1 MIFGSNIDANLTA
14 TESKGALSNNL
25 LARCVSKVLGC
36 SLNFTS
42 WETLTKSFDCSS
54 LSFVSAANKSS
65 SLVFDLMFYLYQCLL
80 EKTLLW
86 LQQLHLA

>member
-25 LARCVSKVLGC
+25 LARSVSKVLGC

-54 LSFVSAANKSS
+54 LSFVFAANQSS
-65 SLVFDLMFYLYQCLL
+65 RSLFSV
-80 EKTLLW
+80 
-86 LQQLHLA
+86 

>member
-36 SLNFTS
+36 SLNFTA
-42 WETLTKSFDCSS
+42 WETLTKSFDRSS
-54 LSFVSAANKSS
+54 LSFVSAANQSS
-65 SLVFDLMFYLYQCLL
+65 RSLFSV
-80 EKTLLW
+80 
-86 LQQLHLA
+86 